1 MKYLGKKEKKKKKR
15 EEDSGGG
22 RWNLMKLSCESLP
35 PEKVKERRG
44 IKTHSKTVE
53 RDKKIL
59 GEGGIYRRRWTK
71 SGFPPSETECWHHRS
86 VLSICHIS
94 LVGDFYRL
102 LWKAEIRGWNER
114 KNFPRSF
121 LKCGHAYQS
130 GQDLRLENTLHC
142 SVFVCSSLS
151 DSFFIW
157 IPPHFFVRE
166 PLPYCLPFRSVS
178 LSLSFSLSS
187 SHTPPRFKFSS
198 WTPSR
203 FFLYFYFYASPFF
216 LWNIFNAFNP
226 FSVKSK

>member
-1 MKYLGKKEKKKKKR
+1 
-15 EEDSGGG
+15 
-22 RWNLMKLSCESLP
+22 MKLSCESLP

-59 GEGGIYRRRWTK
+59 GREEYIEGVDQK
-71 SGFPPSETECWHHRS
+71 VVSLLLETECWHHRS

-142 SVFVCSSLS
+142 SVFLCSSLS

-157 IPPHFFVRE
+157 IPPYFFVRE

-178 LSLSFSLSS
+178 LSLSPSR
-187 SHTPPRFKFSS
+187 TPPRFKFSS

-203 FFLYFYFYASPFF
+203 FFLYFYFYADFF
-216 LWNIFNAFNP
+216 PPRIFLMRSTLSAWNRNKWG
-226 FSVKSK
+226 V